1 MESKPAAKDPLYSD
15 NYKCDDWA
23 WGVSLGEGKFIKSD
37 PPTKLYSDNY
47 DKIFTK
53 KTPAEWAESMDV
65 EIEAKDEDKVSYK
78 QFLLDYDIEVE

>member
-1 MESKPAAKDPLYSD
+1 MATFGNINVAKNDIT
-15 NYKCDDWA
+15 
-23 WGVSLGEGKFIKSD
+23 GKFIKSD

-53 KTPAEWAESMDV
+53 KTPTEWAESIDV

-78 QFLLDYDIEVE
+78 QFLLDYDIEVDQ

>member
-1 MESKPAAKDPLYSD
+1 MATFGNINVAKNDIT
-15 NYKCDDWA
+15 
-23 WGVSLGEGKFIKSD
+23 GKFIKSD

-53 KTPAEWAESMDV
+53 KTPAEWAEFMDV

>member
-1 MESKPAAKDPLYSD
+1 MATFGNINIAKNDIT
-15 NYKCDDWA
+15 
-23 WGVSLGEGKFIKSD
+23 GKFIKSD

-78 QFLLDYDIEVE
+78 QFLLDYDIQIE

>member
-1 MESKPAAKDPLYSD
+1 MATFGNINVAKNDIT
-15 NYKCDDWA
+15 
-23 WGVSLGEGKFIKSD
+23 GKFIKSD

-53 KTPAEWAESMDV
+53 KTPVEWAESIDV
-65 EIEAKDEDKVSYK
+65 KIEAKDEDKVSYK

>member
-1 MESKPAAKDPLYSD
+1 MATFVNINVAKNDIT
-15 NYKCDDWA
+15 
-23 WGVSLGEGKFIKSD
+23 GKFIKSD

-53 KTPAEWAESMDV
+53 KTPIEWAESIDV
-65 EIEAKDEDKVSYK
+65 KIEAKDEDKVSYK

>member
-1 MESKPAAKDPLYSD
+1 MATFGNINIAKNDIT
-15 NYKCDDWA
+15 
-23 WGVSLGEGKFIKSD
+23 GKFIKTD

-53 KTPAEWAESMDV
+53 KTPVEWAESMDV

>member
-1 MESKPAAKDPLYSD
+1 MATFGNINVAKNDIT
-15 NYKCDDWA
+15 
-23 WGVSLGEGKFIKSD
+23 GKFIKSD

-65 EIEAKDEDKVSYK
+65 KIEAKDEDKVSYK

>member
-1 MESKPAAKDPLYSD
+1 MATFGNINVAKNDIT
-15 NYKCDDWA
+15 
-23 WGVSLGEGKFIKSD
+23 GKFIKSD

-53 KTPAEWAESMDV
+53 KTPIEWAESIDV
-65 EIEAKDEDKVSYK
+65 KIEAKDEDKVSYK